1 MLKIIL
7 DKIVWE
13 LKDTLIGCLS
23 VIILAGGLGVA
34 IYVAGWVLF
43 VGGVTDLINLL
54 KSSAPVTS
62 VNVAIAILMIISAL
76 PVLLAITYIV
86 IRVWSPI
93 DRIDSILDVH
103 DPWSEVQWIGGH
115 WVENPNRQ
123 RIATFKK
130 YSKYILWF
138 IVIAFYLALYLSI
151 YISKNN

>member
-13 LKDTLIGCLS
+13 LKNTLIGCLA

-93 DRIDSILDVH
+93 DSILDARVH
-103 DPWSEVQWIGGH
+103 DPWSEDQWIDGH
-115 WVENPNRQ
+115 WVKNPNRQ
-123 RIATFKK
+123 RIVTFKK
-130 YSKYILWF
+130 YSKYIFLF
-138 IVIAFYLALYLSI
+138 IVIVFYLALYLSI